1 MAATNIPYSPN
12 GIFCTINGFIVS
24 NLAEDTFL
32 ELSGVEPTSSIAYGA
47 DGGSAVSFSAI
58 AGGKLVIT
66 VFDNS
71 PTAAFL
77 TTLQQTQV
85 ALALSGVKPPA
96 VAVTGF
102 DNFSGTSFNG
112 IGVFTDRPTKTYGK
126 VLGTL
131 AFTIE
136 IPQVYRT
143 MSQGSST
150 LLA

>member
-12 GIFCTINGFIVS
+12 GIFCTVNGFAIS
-24 NLAEDTFL
+24 NLSEDTFI
-32 ELSGVEPTSSIAYGA
+32 ELSGVEPTSSFAYGA
-47 DGGSAVSFSAI
+47 DGGSAASFSAI

-77 TTLQQTQV
+77 SALQQTQV
-85 ALALSGVKPPA
+85 ALALSSVQPPA
-96 VAVTGF
+96 VVVTVF
-102 DNFSGTSFNG
+102 DNFSRTAFNG

-126 VLGTL
+126 ALGTL

-136 IPQVYRT
+136 LPQLYRT
-143 MSQGSST
+143 LVQGSST

>member
-12 GIFCTINGFIVS
+12 GIFCTVNGFIVS
-24 NLAEDTFL
+24 NLAEDTFI
-32 ELSGVEPTSSIAYGA
+32 ELSGVEPTASFAYGA
-47 DGGSAVSFSAI
+47 DGGSAASFSAI

-77 TTLQQTQV
+77 SALQQTQV
-85 ALALSGVKPPA
+85 ALANAGAQPPA
-96 VAVTGF
+96 AVVTVF
-102 DNFSGTSFNG
+102 DNFSRTAFNG
-112 IGVFTDRPTKTYGK
+112 IGLFTDRPTKTYAK

-136 IPQVYRT
+136 IPQLYRT
-143 MSQGSST
+143 MVQGTST

>member
-12 GIFCTINGFIVS
+12 GIFCTINGFVLS
-24 NLAEDTFL
+24 NLGEDTFI
-32 ELSGVEPTSSIAYGA
+32 ELSGMEPTASIAYGA
-47 DGGSAVSFSAI
+47 DGGSGVSFSSI
-58 AGGKLVIT
+58 AGAKMVAT

-77 TTLQQTQV
+77 SALQQTQV
-85 ALALSGVKPPA
+85 ALALAGVQPPA
-96 VAVTGF
+96 VVVTVF
-102 DNFSGTSFNG
+102 DNFSRTSFNG

-126 VLGTL
+126 ALGTL

-136 IPQVYRT
+136 IPQGWRT
-143 MSQGSST
+143 YIQGASV